1 MRKNTLL
8 LVFLVFPFIYLSA
21 QNRLSSFL
29 SEDEKAIS
37 ENLKS
42 PVATAGRSLYIEG
55 GREIEG
61 SPFFKDEWMSAD
73 VIIDKIWYGNINAK
87 LSLFTGK
94 VHVKMDSSTYTVNAL
109 IEELWLYGP
118 DSLNGERYIFRT
130 GYFKD
135 PELVNTCLQ
144 VLSDGKFQ
152 LLKFRKAYAEEYP
165 VPFENPRVRF
175 SFNDTYYIYG
185 PSKELI
191 KVKLT
196 KDAIIAAVPEMYAE
210 KLQKM
215 IAEKKTKFKSETSV
229 TELMDAFNKEFP
241 K

>member
-1 MRKNTLL
+1 MRKQILL
-8 LVFLVFPFIYLSA
+8 LAFLIVPLIYLSA

-37 ENLKS
+37 ESIKS
-42 PVATAGRSLYIEG
+42 PVSSAGRSLYIEA

-73 VIIDKIWYGNINAK
+73 VIIDKIWYGNVNAK
-87 LSLFTGK
+87 LSFFTGK
-94 VHVKMDSSTYTVNAL
+94 VHVKIDSSTYTVNAM

-144 VLSDGKFQ
+144 VLSDGKVQF
-152 LLKFRKAYAEEYP
+152 LKFRKAFAEEYP

-175 SFNDTYYIYG
+175 SFNNTYYIYG
-185 PSKELI
+185 PSKELV

-196 KDAIIAAVPEMYAE
+196 KDAIVAAVPEMYAE
-210 KLQKM
+210 QLQKL
-215 IAEKKTKFKSETSV
+215 IDDKKTKFKSEASV
-229 TELMDAFNKEFP
+229 TELLDAFNKLLA